1 MALGP
6 RTKKLLSISV
16 KFILLPAIALS
27 LLYFAFSG
35 LDLQSIWQAIKG
47 ADYFYVGLSF
57 LTGYVAFVLIGLRWL
72 IPLEALGYRHVSKI
86 NSINAVTITYITNLV
101 IPRAGEI
108 ARCTALNQAEGL
120 PVSKLLGTVIME
132 RALDVVMLGLSI
144 LLTILLQYEPI
155 ERFFYELLTLRSGAS
170 EAAPPAVDYKYI
182 LLGILAALALILYL
196 LRHKLRHTVAYH
208 KIAEFLSGIF
218 AGIKS
223 ITRLPH
229 KWMFIVYT
237 VLIWLMYYLMIFFM
251 SYAFRETTALSA
263 ANILYLMTV
272 GGLAQLVPVQGGIGA
287 YHSAM
292 KIGIPILGIAA
303 ITPNL
308 AMAFATLNHAT
319 QTIMQIFT
327 GGIALAM
334 ISRAKVRRMSHSE
347 GSEQEKD

>member
-1 MALGP
+1 MALGS

-16 KFILLPAIALS
+16 KFILLPAIALL
-27 LLYFAFSG
+27 LLYFAFAG

-155 ERFFYELLTLRSGAS
+155 ERFFYELLTLRSGA
-170 EAAPPAVDYKYI
+170 AVADPPAVDYKYI
-182 LLGILAALALILYL
+182 LLGILAVLALILYL
-196 LRHKLRHTVAYH
+196 LRRKLRHTVAYH
-208 KIAEFLSGIF
+208 KIADFLSGIF

-237 VLIWLMYYLMIFFM
+237 LLIWLMYYLMIFFM

-292 KIGIPILGIAA
+292 KIGIPILGIAT
-303 ITPNL
+303 ITPNI

-319 QTIMQIFT
+319 QTLMQIFT
-327 GGIALAM
+327 GTIALAM

-347 GSEQEKD
+347 GSAAEKD

>member
-1 MALGP
+1 MALAP
-6 RTKKLLSISV
+6 RVKKTLSFSV
-16 KFILLPAIALS
+16 KFILLPLVALG

-47 ADYFYVGLSF
+47 ADYFYVALSF
-57 LTGYVAFVLIGLRWL
+57 ATGYAAFVLIGLRWL
-72 IPLEALGYRHVSKI
+72 IPLEALGYRQVSPM

-132 RALDVVMLGLSI
+132 RAIDVLMLALSI
-144 LLTILLQYEPI
+144 LLTVLLQYDNI
-155 ERFFYELLTLRSGAS
+155 EHFFYQLLTLRSDS
-170 EAAPPAVDYKYI
+170 AAVEPPAVDYKYI
-182 LLGILAALALILYL
+182 LLAATGLLALVFWL
-196 LRHKLRHTVAYH
+196 LRKKLRHTLVYR
-208 KIAEFLSGIF
+208 KIKDFLSGIF
-218 AGIKS
+218 TGIKS

-229 KWMFIVYT
+229 KVRFVLYT
-237 VLIWLMYYLMIFFM
+237 LLIWLMYYLMIYFM
-251 SYAFRETTALSA
+251 SFAFRETEALSA

-303 ITPNL
+303 ITPNI

-319 QTIMQIFT
+319 QTVMQIVT
-327 GGIALAM
+327 GAIALAL
-334 ISRAKVRRMSHSE
+334 ISRARSRRLPLKESSNPF
-347 GSEQEKD
+347 

>member
-1 MALGP
+1 MALSP
-6 RTKKLLSISV
+6 RVKKLLSFSV
-16 KFILLPAIALS
+16 KFILLPLVALS
-27 LLYFAFSG
+27 LLYFAFSD
-35 LDLQSIWQAIKG
+35 LDLRSIWQAIKG

-57 LTGYVAFVLIGLRWL
+57 VTGYAAFVLIGLRWL

-86 NSINAVTITYITNLV
+86 DSINAVTVTYITNLV

-132 RALDVVMLGLSI
+132 RAIDVIMLVLSI
-144 LLTILLQYEPI
+144 LLTILLQYDNI
-155 ERFFYELLTLRSGAS
+155 EHFFYQLLTARSGAAV
-170 EAAPPAVDYKYI
+170 AAPPAVDYKYI
-182 LLGILAALALILYL
+182 LLGIVAVGCLIVYL
-196 LRHKLRHTVAYH
+196 LRKKLRHTAAYL

-218 AGIKS
+218 VGIKS

-229 KWMFIVYT
+229 KWMFILYT
-237 VLIWLMYYLMIFFM
+237 LLIWLMYYLMIFFM
-251 SYAFRETTALSA
+251 SYAFRETSAFSA

-303 ITPNL
+303 ITPNM

-319 QTIMQIFT
+319 QTIMQILT
-327 GGIALAM
+327 GAIALAL
-334 ISRAKVRRMSHSE
+334 ISRAKVRRMSRN
-347 GSEQEKD
+347 D

>member
-16 KFILLPAIALS
+16 KFILLPAIALL
-27 LLYFAFSG
+27 LLYFAFAG

-155 ERFFYELLTLRSGAS
+155 ERFFYELLTLRSGA
-170 EAAPPAVDYKYI
+170 AVADPPAVDYKYI
-182 LLGILAALALILYL
+182 LLGILAVLALILYL
-196 LRHKLRHTVAYH
+196 LRRKLRHTVAYH
-208 KIAEFLSGIF
+208 KIADFLSGIF

-229 KWMFIVYT
+229 KWMFIAYT

-303 ITPNL
+303 ITPNI

-319 QTIMQIFT
+319 QTLMQIFT
-327 GGIALAM
+327 GTIALAM

-347 GSEQEKD
+347 GSAAEKD